1 MNNLKSDD
9 TINILER
16 IAHFYVDLEGFE
28 WTDFLSGKPEDYD
41 NMQFLQKVNFTFNI
55 LYKLEYLLDNPKDTL
70 IRWMW
75 NCKKLH
81 HNFDDFLSHQFEMIP
96 DRESPIPEKY
106 RKTQSCSIYK
116 RIVSIVK
123 RLREGK
129 LK

>member
-81 HNFDDFLSHQFEMIP
+81 HNFE
-96 DRESPIPEKY
+96 E
-106 RKTQSCSIYK
+106 
-116 RIVSIVK
+116 
-123 RLREGK
+123 
-129 LK
+129 